1 MTRGIIRPGGLW
13 AALRQTTQRALRTGA
28 LQPIGTHGEWLEDG
42 AARFSV
48 RVAAGLRRKAADA
61 SRGDRRPDYDPF
73 LPPEPDLTV
82 GPVGDRHLAVLNKF
96 NVVDEHLLIVTRDF
110 AEQES
115 LLDAADLAALA
126 FALGEYPA
134 LGFYNGG
141 AVAGASQRH
150 KHLQVV
156 ALPLSG
162 GDRSVPLAPLFDA
175 VGARGD
181 VATVPGLPFRHA
193 FLRLAASLS
202 GQPTADAAVLLAA
215 YRRLLAA
222 VGIDGVARDGERF
235 QSAPYNL
242 LVTTGW
248 MLVVPRRV
256 EHAGPIS
263 VNALGYA
270 GSLFARDSAELGLI
284 RRTGPLRILAEVGFP
299 PTGV

>member
-1 MTRGIIRPGGLW
+1 MTGGIIRPGELR
-13 AALRQTTQRALRTGA
+13 AALRETTLHALRRGT

-61 SRGDRRPDYDPF
+61 ARVDRPPDYNPF

-82 GPVGDRHLAVLNKF
+82 GPIGDRHLAVLNKF
-96 NVVDEHLLIVTRDF
+96 NVVKEHLLIVTREF
-110 AEQES
+110 AQQES

-156 ALPLSG
+156 PLPLGG
-162 GDRSVPLAPLFDA
+162 GDRPVPLAPLFDA
-175 VGARGD
+175 VGVKGE

-193 FLRLAASLS
+193 FERLAAPLS
-202 GQPTADAAVLLAA
+202 GIPASDAPVLLAT

-222 VGIDGVARDGERF
+222 VGIDGVARNGAEF
-235 QSAPYNL
+235 QSAPYDL
-242 LVTTGW
+242 LVTTDW
-248 MLVVPRRV
+248 MLAVPRRV

-270 GSLFARDSAELGLI
+270 GSLFARDSAELELI
-284 RRTGPLRILAEVGFP
+284 RRAGPLRILAEVGFP